1 MWPTPPRAPRSPSPP
16 RAVRRRGTPRG
27 WGCRTP
33 RIETRPPPERGLSP
47 AARAPSPPPPCTT
60 PHFVHA
66 SSPSGPCACRAAVP
80 SLCTITRHLSRAGQR
95 RSPSRCSEP
104 RLRIRRGRRTAPCAC
119 PSTSPH
125 VSCLCNALAGV
136 SVAGATGGRAARTPP
151 PARASR
157 RGVGRAPG
165 PQARPYRSVA
175 PNGTRAQRS
184 SGSVGRQDGHGHLV
198 TRKERPS
205 YATPRANARSGASVA
220 RRDHL
225 AYTGHVA
232 G

>member
-1 MWPTPPRAPRSPSPP
+1 MTYSTHRNA
-16 RAVRRRGTPRG
+16 
-27 WGCRTP
+27 
-33 RIETRPPPERGLSP
+33 SP
-47 AARAPSPPPPCTT
+47 AGRRAAPSSTSALPALRATPPPPSMC
-60 PHFVHA
+60 PP
-66 SSPSGPCACRAAVP
+66 PSGPCVCRAAMP
-80 SLCTITRHLSRAGQR
+80 SFGVIIRQLSRAGQR